1 MQCRRCG
8 KELGDSLKCHF
19 CGYENTVGNVRELTR
34 TEKNFFDGETI
45 DIGADGS
52 DGRREENFR
61 KQNFSYGSRRTFVHV
76 SGFDNGGGGIFSR
89 AASWLFREVMNGN
102 RLVQIALTLILV
114 AFAALFFFVALPI
127 IFVLL
132 AAGIVLFALLNK
144 FR

>member
-8 KELGDSLKCHF
+8 KELGSSLKCSF

-45 DIGADGS
+45 DVGDS
-52 DGRREENFR
+52 DGRHEENFHG
-61 KQNFSYGSRRTFVHV
+61 QSYQTRRTFVY
-76 SGFDNGGGGIFSR
+76 FDNNGGGFFSR
-89 AASWLFREVMNGN
+89 ATSWLLREFLGGN
-102 RLVQIALTLILV
+102 KIVRVAVTLILIALAALTL
-114 AFAALFFFVALPI
+114 FVALPI